1 MCTFF
6 THPLLI
12 NDKFSSLYSYFQ
24 RPEHKSR
31 VEIGYLDFV
40 KNVFDWKCIAMLLH
54 KEYYTIV
61 LCYTGY
67 WWQQTSRLLYV
78 QSWKI
83 HKKRSADHR
92 RGKHFFLSFPT
103 CLFTTLKRI
112 RGAGGICQTDN
123 QSHFNKVMRCEL
135 FMNFD
140 WFGLMWQIRVY
151 WISWNLHVESF
162 WVVFSLGWN
171 KRQTDVVNKWI
182 CLTNFNFLKPLSL
195 YRPKCAL
202 CVLR

>member
-1 MCTFF
+1 MK
-6 THPLLI
+6 LLI
-12 NDKFSSLYSYFQ
+12 NDKLSISKESRRLKLLGFSSLHTYFQ
-24 RPEHKSR
+24 RPDLKFT
-31 VEIGYLDFV
+31 IFIL
-40 KNVFDWKCIAMLLH
+40 WKCIWLKIYILKMLFH

-112 RGAGGICQTDN
+112 RGAGGICQTDSH
-123 QSHFNKVMRCEL
+123 SHFDKILRL
-135 FMNFD
+135 K
-140 WFGLMWQIRVY
+140 FGLV
-151 WISWNLHVESF
+151 
-162 WVVFSLGWN
+162 WVVMLG
-171 KRQTDVVNKWI
+171 
-182 CLTNFNFLKPLSL
+182 C
-195 YRPKCAL
+195 YE
-202 CVLR
+202 

>member
-1 MCTFF
+1 MFCEDINKWQALNIKSIKVSQTSGILITPF
-6 THPLLI
+6 LLTASRAVVQCW
-12 NDKFSSLYSYFQ
+12 NSLFGF
-24 RPEHKSR
+24 R
-31 VEIGYLDFV
+31 
-40 KNVFDWKCIAMLLH
+40 KNVFDWKCITMLLH

-112 RGAGGICQTDN
+112 RGAGGICQTDSH
-123 QSHFNKVMRCEL
+123 SHFDKVLRWEHFTNL
-135 FMNFD
+135 T
-140 WFGLMWQIRVY
+140 FGLVLLLGIH
-151 WISWNLHVESF
+151 ICKNFPSTFLESWYLEHRNF
-162 WVVFSLGWN
+162 YFSHRIWTP
-171 KRQTDVVNKWI
+171 RFIV
-182 CLTNFNFLKPLSL
+182 CM
-195 YRPKCAL
+195 
-202 CVLR
+202 